1 MHHQLPLEQQVLDL
15 IQIAILLAL
24 CTKLWWSGLY
34 KTYVF
39 FFSYLLL
46 EFGQAFIPLLVPL
59 DGTRYADIFVISQTL
74 IVCSYAFV
82 ILELYSVILRNL
94 QGIASVARRYIKI
107 TLGFAIL
114 VSLIPLALEKTPNT
128 LTGYLFFFERPIL
141 SSLIVFV
148 LLISAFLVYYPVPL
162 GRNVVVYLTGYAV
175 YFLTIAT
182 MAFINNLGYFW
193 NRQKGNVDMGV
204 SVICLL
210 FWLFALSRQGEQR
223 RVVVGHH
230 WNPGDEQRLLAQL
243 EAVNA
248 SLLRSGRN
256 RSA

>member
-1 MHHQLPLEQQVLDL
+1 MHQLPLEQQVLDL

-24 CTKLWWSGLY
+24 CAKLWWSGLY
-34 KTYVF
+34 KTYIF
-39 FFSYLLL
+39 FFSYLVL
-46 EFGQAFIPLLVPL
+46 EFFQAFIPLLVPL
-59 DGTRYADIFVISQTL
+59 NGVLYADIFVVSQTL

-114 VSLIPLALEKTPNT
+114 IAILPLRIEKTPST
-128 LTGYLFFFERPIL
+128 LTGYLFIFERPIL

-193 NRQKGNVDMGV
+193 NREKGNVDMGV
-204 SVICLL
+204 SVLCLL
-210 FWLFALSRQGEQR
+210 FWLLALSRQGEKR

-243 EAVNA
+243 EAINA

-256 RSA
+256 